1 MKKIGIL
8 VMLMALMCACVYVPN
23 EEEHFIDEK
32 FALIDKIE
40 KEVVVDGDTRT
51 VRTWKISRLASV
63 GDSLEIGEISD
74 NEDNCGC
81 GILTEELWQTKEV
94 GDILYFEYI
103 NKVRFYKVKNHA
115 SMNLVGELTD
125 YETVEVV
132 VRPNPL
138 SIIPTE
144 VKATTAIG
152 MNKME
157 VEREILEKER
167 QLMTLEREIETLKES
182 IK

>member
-1 MKKIGIL
+1 MKKLGL
-8 VMLMALMCACVYVPN
+8 LAVLMALMCACVYVPN

-32 FALIDKIE
+32 FALIDKSE
-40 KEVVVDGDTRT
+40 KEVVVDGDTRN
-51 VRTWKISRLASV
+51 VRTWKIQRVVTV

-103 NKVRFYKVKNHA
+103 NKVRFHKVKNLA
-115 SMNLVGELTD
+115 VYSGD

-167 QLMTLEREIETLKES
+167 QLMTLEREIENLKES